1 MGKNLQGAFH
11 EEEGQLPRVTVI
23 GTGYLGLTHAVCLAD
38 LGHDVLAIDVD
49 AEKIA
54 MAASGEAPF
63 FEPGLEP
70 LLRKNLDA
78 GRLRFT
84 MSFAEVGAFGEVH
97 FLCVGTPE
105 GESGRA
111 DLGAVFAAAEALAPH
126 LAAPC
131 LVVGKSTVPVGTARQ
146 VMTRM
151 RAIAPAGDDVDLA
164 WNPEFLREG
173 FAVQDSL
180 APDRIVLGV
189 TSDGAA
195 EMLREVYRGP
205 LEAGAPLL
213 VMDLETAELVKVAAN
228 AFLATKIS
236 FINAMAEVCEQAGAD
251 VIPLAEALGYDARI
265 GRRFLSPGLGYG
277 GGCLPKDIRGFRAT
291 AADLGVS
298 SLESLLAT
306 VDEINLGRRERV
318 VALARQAAGGSLAG
332 RRVAVL
338 GVAFKPDSDDVRDSP
353 SLAVC
358 DRLAAEGAV
367 VSVHDP
373 VAMPSAARKRPG
385 LRYAP
390 SVFEAAEG
398 ADLVLHLTEWS
409 DYRAIDP
416 AALAAVVARR
426 VIIDARCCLDAALW
440 AAAAGP
446 CTCWVGR
453 QAGLGVGAFGGFDD
467 VGQEHGA
474 GHRADAARHRG
485 QPASHLGDL
494 GGHVAD
500 QAGVGPGDADVD
512 HGRAGLDHVR
522 GQQAG
527 PAGRHHHD
535 VRGSGVRG
543 EILGSGVAE
552 RHGGV
557 LGPAGQQQAERATHG
572 DPAPD
577 DGDVGAR
584 DRYPVAA
591 QQFHDAARGAR
602 QRAGLAQDQL
612 AEVGRVQAVRVLGR
626 VHPVQHGVGVEPG
639 GQRQLDDVPGAGR
652 VGVQLVDHRLHLRLG
667 RVLGQ
672 VPADG
677 RDPDL
682 GAVAVLAVDVRA
694 AARVVADQ
702 DGAQAGHGTARGQG
716 RHVLGEFGPD
726 LSGEGLAVEHLCGHA
741 GPLSG
746 RSAVRR

>member
-1 MGKNLQGAFH
+1 
-11 EEEGQLPRVTVI
+11 LPRVTVI

-38 LGHDVLAIDVD
+38 LGHEVLAIDVD

-54 MAASGEAPF
+54 MAANGEAPF

-78 GRLRFT
+78 GRLRFAT
-84 MSFAEVGAFGEVH
+84 SFAEAGAFGEVH

-105 GESGRA
+105 GEAGRA
-111 DLGAVFAAAEALAPH
+111 DLGAVYAAAGALAPH
-126 LAAPC
+126 LASPC

-151 RAIAPAGDDVDLA
+151 RALAPAGDGVDLA

-173 FAVQDSL
+173 LAVQDSL

-189 TSDGAA
+189 TSEGAA
-195 EMLREVYRGP
+195 AVLREVYRGP
-205 LEAGAPLL
+205 LEAGSPLL

-298 SLESLLAT
+298 SLESLLTT

-318 VALARQAAGGSLAG
+318 VGLARSAAAGGSLAG
-332 RRVAVL
+332 CRVAVL

-358 DRLAAEGAV
+358 DRLVAEGAV

-390 SVFEAAEG
+390 SVSEAAEG

-416 AALAAVVARR
+416 AALARVVARR
-426 VIIDARCCLDAALW
+426 VIIDARCCLDAGLW
-440 AAAAGP
+440 REAGW
-446 CTCWVGR
+446 TV
-453 QAGLGVGAFGGFDD
+453 
-467 VGQEHGA
+467 H
-474 GHRADAARHRG
+474 
-485 QPASHLGDL
+485 
-494 GGHVAD
+494 
-500 QAGVGPGDADVD
+500 
-512 HGRAGLDHVR
+512 
-522 GQQAG
+522 
-527 PAGRHHHD
+527 
-535 VRGSGVRG
+535 
-543 EILGSGVAE
+543 
-552 RHGGV
+552 
-557 LGPAGQQQAERATHG
+557 
-572 DPAPD
+572 
-577 DGDVGAR
+577 
-584 DRYPVAA
+584 
-591 QQFHDAARGAR
+591 
-602 QRAGLAQDQL
+602 
-612 AEVGRVQAVRVLGR
+612 VLGR
-626 VHPVQHGVGVEPG
+626 PS
-639 GQRQLDDVPGAGR
+639 R
-652 VGVQLVDHRLHLRLG
+652 
-667 RVLGQ
+667 
-672 VPADG
+672 
-677 RDPDL
+677 
-682 GAVAVLAVDVRA
+682 
-694 AARVVADQ
+694 
-702 DGAQAGHGTARGQG
+702 
-716 RHVLGEFGPD
+716 
-726 LSGEGLAVEHLCGHA
+726 
-741 GPLSG
+741 
-746 RSAVRR
+746 